1 MRIAV
6 VTDSTADLP
15 SDATA
20 SPDLFVVNLS
30 VAFGD
35 DVHVAGVDLGADD
48 FYARLQASDMLPVTS
63 QPSPQAFDDVYAACA
78 AQGYDHVLSVHCSS
92 ELSGTH
98 DVASQ
103 RAPHAPIDVEV
114 VDSRLVGGALGLA
127 VLRALRVARETGD
140 PALARAAVD
149 RVREGVVGLLVV
161 DTLVFLRRGGRLS
174 GAQAAVG
181 TALNVKPLLGVV
193 DGRVEVVDRA
203 RTSRRAFDRA
213 VELAV
218 EGAAG
223 SPVDV
228 CVVHASAPGR
238 ASALEAR
245 LSQHVAIASEWRAT
259 IGPIV
264 GTHVGPGA
272 VGLAVVPAE

>member
-15 SDATA
+15 STTCCLG
-20 SPDLFVVNLS
+20 PLFVRTVRNLV
-30 VAFGD
+30 VA
-35 DVHVAGVDLGADD
+35 
-48 FYARLQASDMLPVTS
+48 
-63 QPSPQAFDDVYAACA
+63 
-78 AQGYDHVLSVHCSS
+78 
-92 ELSGTH
+92 
-98 DVASQ
+98 Q
-103 RAPHAPIDVEV
+103 RARVRRRCDVEV
-114 VDSRLVGGALGLA
+114 IDSRLVGGALGLA
-127 VLRALRVARETGD
+127 VLRALRVARDTGD
-140 PALARAAVD
+140 PAQARAAVE
-149 RVREGVVGLLVV
+149 RVRDGVVGLLIV

-213 VELAV
+213 VELA
-218 EGAAG
+218 AQRAG
-223 SPVDV
+223 GSVVDA

-245 LSQHVAIASEWRAT
+245 LSQHVAIATQWRAS